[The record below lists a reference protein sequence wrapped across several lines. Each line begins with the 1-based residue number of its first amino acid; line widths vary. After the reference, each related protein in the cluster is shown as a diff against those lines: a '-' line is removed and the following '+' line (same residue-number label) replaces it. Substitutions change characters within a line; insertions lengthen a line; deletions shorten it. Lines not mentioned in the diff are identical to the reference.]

1 MVRSATL
8 PWRETLLRR
17 CVGSSMFDLPEPVGP
32 VVRGIVLT
40 GGAVLWTILLVRIVG
55 LRSFSKMTAFDF
67 VTTIATGSLIA
78 TAGTRSE
85 PSEYLQVLAA
95 IAGVFLVQ
103 WLLSTARLKSNA
115 AQHLLQ
121 NKPVLLMENGRFLD
135 AAMDATRVSRLSI
148 LEKLRS
154 ANVARPEDVKAVV
167 LETTGDIS
175 VMHKEG
181 FDEQLLEGV
190 ERVNR

>member
-1 MVRSATL
+1 M
-8 PWRETLLRR
+8 
-17 CVGSSMFDLPEPVGP
+17 
-32 VVRGIVLT
+32 VRGIILT
-40 GGAVLWTILLVRIVG
+40 TVAVLWTILLVRIVG

-85 PSEYLQVLAA
+85 LSEYLQALAA
-95 IAGVFLVQ
+95 ITGVFLIQ
-103 WLLSTARLKSNA
+103 WLLSTARLKWKA
-115 AQHLLQ
+115 AQQLVQ
-121 NKPVLLMENGRFLD
+121 NKPILLMENGQFVD

-154 ANVARPEDVKAVV
+154 ANVARQEEVKAVV

-175 VMHKEG
+175 VMQKEG
-181 FDEQLLEGV
+181 FDDQLLEGV
-190 ERVNR
+190 ERVQEPQAS